1 MGEAPKRSESNF
13 PLMASFRSILSLL
26 ALLQRETDGCSFMR
40 APFPALDKA
49 AFSQGKAAFL

>member
-26 ALLQRETDGCSFMR
+26 ALQRETDGCSFMR